1 MDLFAEMWGD
11 AAVEDQSIQLGRVG
25 EDAIDDQSVPA
36 FVVYTLTGIWKIN
49 TSPWTSQNHNNN
61 NNNSNNNDNNNMNEI
76 LGQNSDVYVDVNVGL
91 YVGVNVDADVDV
103 NVYCSANNQVAIES
117 EQADR

>member
-36 FVVYTLTGIWKIN
+36 FVVYTLTRIWKIN
-49 TSPWTSQNHNNN
+49 TSP
-61 NNNSNNNDNNNMNEI
+61 
-76 LGQNSDVYVDVNVGL
+76 
-91 YVGVNVDADVDV
+91 
-103 NVYCSANNQVAIES
+103 
-117 EQADR
+117 